1 MRFLILSSA
10 LFRSVFSR
18 NCLSATNSLLS
29 VWPTKKPT
37 IPYIYHIRFLCRHI
51 NKKVKNKAFDSKYL
65 SKLSQVT
72 SCAGAFRR
80 VLPGPA
86 MQYFNRGW
94 AHKVSAHYPRSLYN
108 PWNRVIL
115 FSKYKGVQI
124 SMEHPAISVRPINR
138 KMVQEFL
145 HTLHAFSK
153 TFEKVKARARNT
165 KYRYSFLTKSIYCAI
180 LYL

>member
-1 MRFLILSSA
+1 M
-10 LFRSVFSR
+10 FSR

-165 KYRYSFLTKSIYCAI
+165 KYRYSFLTKSIYCAT